1 MPNMNHVYLTGHVA
15 NEPELQYTQN
25 GTGYTK
31 FTLAV
36 GREFQDET
44 DFIRITCWN
53 QGNYKLAEYVG
64 QDVGKGDLVT
74 VHGELHIDQ
83 QDERYY
89 TSVNANKV
97 IYNRKGEGG
106 KRQTN
111 NQSEGSPEEDD
122 FDVPF

>member
-1 MPNMNHVYLTGHVA
+1 MNHVYLTGHVA

-97 IYNRKGEGG
+97 IYARKDNENVAEDVE
-106 KRQTN
+106 K
-111 NQSEGSPEEDD
+111 EVEEDE